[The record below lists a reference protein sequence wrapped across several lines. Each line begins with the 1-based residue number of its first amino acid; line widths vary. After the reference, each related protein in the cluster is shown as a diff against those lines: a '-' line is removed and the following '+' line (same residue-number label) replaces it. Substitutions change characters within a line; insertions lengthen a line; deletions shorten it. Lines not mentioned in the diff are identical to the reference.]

1 MKEFLSEHHWLW
13 DVGIILAVSVLV
25 FYFDPV
31 DKVLA
36 ANKYRKDGGFFMIVT
51 IVAIVTMTAS
61 GLSLR
66 HYWKLVPI
74 VTFSVATVTYVHCYH
89 RDFEDLQNTLHY
101 THQMY
106 IEETV
111 VNALIFL
118 AFAIPPTIVVR
129 RIREGGG
136 RRE

>member
-1 MKEFLSEHHWLW
+1 MKEFLNEHHWLW
-13 DVGIILAVSVLV
+13 DVGIILAVSALV
-25 FYFDPV
+25 FCFDPV

-36 ANKYRKDGGFFMIVT
+36 SNKYRKDGGFHMIVT
-51 IVAIVTMTAS
+51 IVAIVTATAS
-61 GLSLR
+61 VLSLR
-66 HYWKLVPI
+66 YYWKMI
-74 VTFSVATVTYVHCYH
+74 SITTFSVTAATFVHGYV

-106 IEETV
+106 VEETV

-129 RIREGGG
+129 RMREGGG